1 VRAPHTPLAME
12 LTRPLNGYEAMLATS
27 TCTVGLLVTAPG
39 AASPQALLTAAQDA
53 WRRLRPEFAFLSARL
68 TRPAGGAPPA
78 YAPANVPTLDA
89 ASFVGRVRGGG
100 APADGG
106 GGALCRRAV
115 ALGSVG
121 PATAATLAVADVD
134 AWAAADGTPAAGL
147 LLSLCHAVADAPGAL
162 AVAHRY
168 AALLGARLA
177 GGADAA
183 AAGGGGGG
191 GGGGVAP
198 RPPQPLIDVQAALLA
213 AHPGAPDDAVQ
224 FPPAVRA

>member
-1 VRAPHTPLAME
+1 MPPPPTP
-12 LTRPLNGYEAMLATS
+12 PQTS
-27 TCTVGLLVTAPG
+27 
-39 AASPQALLTAAQDA
+39 
-53 WRRLRPEFAFLSARL
+53 
-68 TRPAGGAPPA
+68 
-78 YAPANVPTLDA
+78 PTLDA

-106 GGALCRRAV
+106 GGALGRRAV

-191 GGGGVAP
+191 VGGGGGSP
-198 RPPQPLIDVQAALLA
+198 RPPQPLVDVQAALLA